1 MTKRLLR
8 IFLVLLAIL
17 FTFIAVVLGQ
27 GYLRY
32 KEEIENLPLDKAVEA
47 YTKKEDYVPYD
58 QIDQD
63 FINAVISV
71 EDKRFFE
78 RKGYDLKALCRALYH
93 DLLAKDF
100 IEGGSTITEQIAKNL
115 HLGGYIESPEEK
127 IAGIFLMRALELNYS
142 KEELFAL
149 YANMN
154 YYGDGYWGIGE
165 AARGYYDRDA
175 NDLSLAQ
182 AAMLAGI
189 PNAPAVYQLSDGY
202 DLAKQ
207 RQEWVLQTMVNNSYI
222 TKEEMKEALVE
233 DVHPITEQQ
242 SIIAVFN

>member
-8 IFLVLLAIL
+8 IFLVLLLIL
-17 FTFIAVVLGQ
+17 GAFLAVMFGQ

-47 YTKKEDYVPYD
+47 YTEKEDYVPYD
-58 QIDQD
+58 QIDKD

-78 RKGYDLKALCRALYH
+78 RKGYDLKALCRAIYH
-93 DLLAKDF
+93 NFQAKDF

-127 IAGIFLMRALELNYS
+127 MAGIFLMRALELNYS

-154 YYGDGYWGIGE
+154 YYGDGYWGIAE
-165 AARGYYDRDA
+165 AAKGYYDTEA
-175 NDLSLAQ
+175 SDLSLGQ

-202 DLAKQ
+202 ELAKQ
-207 RQEWVLQTMVNNSYI
+207 RQEWVLQTMVNNGYI
-222 TKEEMKEALVE
+222 TKEEMTEALAE
-233 DVHPITEQQ
+233 DVHPVTKQQ
-242 SIIAVFN
+242 SQ

>member
-1 MTKRLLR
+1 MRKKLFLF
-8 IFLVLLAIL
+8 FLVLLLAL
-17 FTFIAVVLGQ
+17 TVFLAMMFSQ
-27 GYLRY
+27 GYQRY
-32 KEEIENLPLDKAVEA
+32 KEEIEALSIEKAVES
-47 YTKKEDYVPYD
+47 YTGREDYVPYD

-78 RKGYDLKALCRALYH
+78 RKGYDLIALCRAIYH
-93 DLLAKDF
+93 NFLAKDF

-115 HLGGYIESPEEK
+115 HLGGYINSPEEK
-127 IAGIFLMRALELNYS
+127 MAGIFLMRALEQLYS

-154 YYGDGYWGIGE
+154 YYGDGYWGISE

-175 NDLSLAQ
+175 DDLSLAQ
-182 AAMLAGI
+182 AAMLVGI

-202 DLAKQ
+202 ELAKQ
-207 RQEWVLQTMVNNSYI
+207 RQEWVLQTMVNNAYI
-222 TKEEMKEALVE
+222 SEAQMKEALRE
-233 DVHPITEQQ
+233 DVHPLIKQQ
-242 SIIAVFN
+242 A

>member
-1 MTKRLLR
+1 MRKKLFSV
-8 IFLVLLAIL
+8 FLVLFLILAAL
-17 FTFIAVVLGQ
+17 LAVTFEQ

-32 KEEIENLPLDKAVEA
+32 KNEIENLPLEKAVES
-47 YTKKEDYVPYD
+47 YSKKEDYIPYD

-78 RKGYDLKALCRALYH
+78 RKGYDLVAWCRAMYH
-93 DLLAKDF
+93 NFKAKGF
-100 IEGGSTITEQIAKNL
+100 VEGGSTITEQIAKNL
-115 HLGGYIESPEEK
+115 HLGGYINTPEEK
-127 IAGIFLMRALELNYS
+127 MAGIFLMRALEKNYS

-154 YYGDGYWGIGE
+154 YYGDGYWGISE
-165 AARGYYDRDA
+165 AAKGYYGCGAD
-175 NDLSLAQ
+175 DLTLGQ

-202 DLAKQ
+202 ELAKQ
-207 RQEWVLQTMVNNSYI
+207 RQIWVLQTMVNNNYI
-222 TKEEMKEALVE
+222 SEKQMQEAIDE
-233 DVHPITEQQ
+233 DTHPLIRQQ
-242 SIIAVFN
+242 